1 VPALKS
7 ATSARPRA
15 AATELEILKLKGEI
29 EAYEAEFKVLKNQDI
44 SIRTL
49 EEQLEDLEES
59 MERKVAEQLEVL
71 KGELEVESARKIEE
85 VLEREA
91 ALEQRLITAQQCI
104 MEAERNA
111 DRLQS
116 KVFEITKL
124 AEERAAATAAEL
136 QILAESN
143 EKHQAAVGI
152 LERENECLRGR

>member
-1 VPALKS
+1 MTKRARLSDGSFFALYRDLSEAPDPVSALRS

-59 MERKVAEQLEVL
+59 MERKVSEQLDVL
-71 KGELEVESARKIEE
+71 KGELEVESSRKIEE

-91 ALEQRLITAQQCI
+91 
-104 MEAERNA
+104 
-111 DRLQS
+111 
-116 KVFEITKL
+116 
-124 AEERAAATAAEL
+124 
-136 QILAESN
+136 
-143 EKHQAAVGI
+143 G
-152 LERENECLRGR
+152 